1 MPVYRGEML
10 KVNGYITE
18 RHKESKV
25 EMEDML
31 EYLNKQLQ
39 EANKKKADILEP
51 ILISL
56 MFLTK
61 QTLGILVIPSI
72 IFSKN
77 NKDCQETMSTLL
89 KHPTNH
95 AFYDGY

>member
-10 KVNGYITE
+10 KVNGYVIE

-39 EANKKKADILEP
+39 EANKKKADIY
-51 ILISL
+51 S
-56 MFLTK
+56 
-61 QTLGILVIPSI
+61 QS
-72 IFSKN
+72 
-77 NKDCQETMSTLL
+77 
-89 KHPTNH
+89 
-95 AFYDGY
+95 